1 MAVDRPTAGRT
12 LLALALGALLAA
24 CASTPDAAVTT
35 VATTSGGTTV
45 ASVTTESTVPE
56 TTVAPTTTV
65 WVTST
70 IAAATTTIAATTTVV
85 ASGPGK
91 PGNKQDDPELAW
103 NGIIDF
109 LAQLSVAPDR
119 SLLPLVVDP
128 ECPCY
133 RGYDDVL
140 SELEENGWRYS
151 GDSPTVTT
159 DFLVV
164 EEISPTEVVVA
175 VETRSPADQ
184 VLDATGAVV
193 RREPPVR
200 SNLSVLL
207 RRGEDARWR
216 IAQLVDAG

>member
-1 MAVDRPTAGRT
+1 M
-12 LLALALGALLAA
+12 
-24 CASTPDAAVTT
+24 
-35 VATTSGGTTV
+35 
-45 ASVTTESTVPE
+45 
-56 TTVAPTTTV
+56 
-65 WVTST
+65 
-70 IAAATTTIAATTTVV
+70 
-85 ASGPGK
+85 
-91 PGNKQDDPELAW
+91 
-103 NGIIDF
+103 
-109 LAQLSVAPDR
+109 
-119 SLLPLVVDP
+119 VDP

-140 SELEENGWRYS
+140 AELEENGWRYS

-207 RRGEDARWR
+207 RRGEDGRWR